1 MSVKFCASL
10 TIRDMRKLRPLLSD
24 SAIGLEPEGGEV
36 ADETVIVNTA
46 PATSEPVQP
55 ISTPSPQAIDQ
66 ATQFGEMREAFK
78 QTQGEVG
85 ETRSG
90 VAGAPFGEGVS
101 SEAGERVGELAGER
115 PDGDARGG
123 SGGAETG
130 GRGDGNHASGA
141 GDSERTGETPESET
155 ERPEPTPFR
164 TRGRRVSDFNAEAEK
179 GAMLGLIA
187 V

>member
-66 ATQFGEMREAFK
+66 ATQFGEMREAFR
-78 QTQGEVG
+78 QTQGELA
-85 ETRSG
+85 ETRSA
-90 VAGAPFGEGVS
+90 VAGLQSEEEASSKEG
-101 SEAGERVGELAGER
+101 GGVGGL
-115 PDGDARGG
+115 RG
-123 SGGAETG
+123 
-130 GRGDGNHASGA
+130 
-141 GDSERTGETPESET
+141 
-155 ERPEPTPFR
+155 
-164 TRGRRVSDFNAEAEK
+164 
-179 GAMLGLIA
+179 
-187 V
+187 

>member
-66 ATQFGEMREAFK
+66 ATQFGEMREAFR
-78 QTQGEVG
+78 QTQGELA
-85 ETRSG
+85 ETRSA
-90 VAGAPFGEGVS
+90 VAGLQSERESLQRQVS
-101 SEAGERVGELAGER
+101 ELASWRESVQTATREVEAEER
-115 PDGDARGG
+115 RQEEEVTVITPPAP
-123 SGGAETG
+123 
-130 GRGDGNHASGA
+130 
-141 GDSERTGETPESET
+141 ETPKE
-155 ERPEPTPFR
+155 PEKPPKAKQSGLSRLLF
-164 TRGRRVSDFNAEAEK
+164 GREEEE
-179 GAMLGLIA
+179 
-187 V
+187 